1 LIYRN
6 GVNMRAKNV
15 ILFIIGFFL
24 ALIAYGIAWFVSVGL
39 AYVFGL
45 IALAF
50 GIYMVVKRV
59 SRGELVLGAVLII
72 FSLLSLA
79 ATVVTHV
86 AVLGLQQVV
95 ESKSVTASIGERVKA
110 GSWAITVLSVKTP
123 SYVNIGG
130 IYYMPSEGHKF
141 IVVSLKIEN
150 IGKDG
155 ESPSDIWDFTLFT
168 DAGKGYSNSYFPG
181 KILFFNVTNEVR
193 AKAMNVT
200 KLDTTLKLALGGSI
214 QGDIVFE
221 IPANETPTKLYYK
234 VGIVGGYEVTVKLT

>member
-1 LIYRN
+1 MIYRN

-15 ILFIIGFFL
+15 ILFVIGFFL

-59 SRGELVLGAVLII
+59 STGELVLGAVLIA
-72 FSLLSLA
+72 FALLSLA

-123 SYVNIGG
+123 SYINIGG
-130 IYYMPSEGHKF
+130 IYYTPSEGKKF
-141 IVVSLKIEN
+141 VVVSLKIEN
-150 IGKDG
+150 IGKNT
-155 ESPSDIWDFTLFT
+155 ESLSSLWDFTLFT
-168 DAGKGYSNSYFPG
+168 NTNKSYSEAYFPG
-181 KILFFNVTNEVR
+181 KILFSATNEVI
-193 AKAMNVT
+193 AKAINVT
-200 KLDTTLKLALGGSI
+200 KLDTTLKLLPGDSI